1 VTDSIPSPHGNKLI
15 DRFVVSDKKNMQDM
29 YTLQVSNELRN
40 DIENIADGIFSPLEG
55 FVGDDDFQSI
65 VKRGRL
71 SNGLAWTVPIILDA
85 DEQEAHNIKDAGEIA
100 LAAADANEKF
110 AILHVEEVYPFD
122 KIACAKSI
130 YQTDDIKHPGV
141 EKMVNMKDKLVG
153 GKIDVIKR
161 IEQSPLRKYRM
172 TPAQTRAE
180 ISRKRWKSLVG
191 FQTRNVPH
199 VAHEMLQKAALNL
212 YDGLLVN
219 PLIGKKKQGDFK
231 DELILSTY
239 LALIDNYYPKEMVMF
254 VTLHTDMRYAGPK
267 EAIHHAIMRKNF
279 GCSHFIVGRDHAG
292 VGKYYHPFA
301 AHEIFK
307 DYTDLEI
314 EPLFFPAFYYCKKC
328 LMYSNERNCPH
339 GPEFREELSGTNM
352 RKMVGSG
359 EMPASHLMR
368 PEVAKIIVSF
378 NEPFVV

>member
-1 VTDSIPSPHGNKLI
+1 MTDSIPSPHGNKLI

-29 YTLQVSNELRN
+29 YTLHVSNELRN

-85 DEQEAHNIKDAGEIA
+85 DEQEARNIKDTGEIA
-100 LAAADANEKF
+100 IAAADNGNEKF

-130 YQTDDIKHPGV
+130 YQTDDTKHPGV
-141 EKMVNMKDKLVG
+141 EKMVNMKDRLVG
-153 GKIDVIKR
+153 GRVAVIKR

-219 PLIGKKKQGDFK
+219 P
-231 DELILSTY
+231 
-239 LALIDNYYPKEMVMF
+239 
-254 VTLHTDMRYAGPK
+254 
-267 EAIHHAIMRKNF
+267 
-279 GCSHFIVGRDHAG
+279 
-292 VGKYYHPFA
+292 
-301 AHEIFK
+301 
-307 DYTDLEI
+307 
-314 EPLFFPAFYYCKKC
+314 
-328 LMYSNERNCPH
+328 
-339 GPEFREELSGTNM
+339 
-352 RKMVGSG
+352 
-359 EMPASHLMR
+359 
-368 PEVAKIIVSF
+368 
-378 NEPFVV
+378 